1 MRMSLLHCISQLE
14 PQSLGP
20 PLPVTYRHSAGLV
33 SQMCSDKCLLIA
45 LVLSWVIQAQL
56 LRLRPPSWPGL
67 SLSGPTINVRNHPQQ
82 QIHLAESRLL
92 IPVALGSCPGGQC
105 LGWTPPP
112 PPGHSCANKSPGVLV
127 KWRFLIC
134 HSRRCWNFV
143 FLNITVCVCVRVCV
157 LNSQSYDFSSG
168 HVWMGKLNHREG
180 WVQKNWC
187 CQTVVLE
194 KTLESLLNSKETKP
208 VIQNHTQNF

>member
-143 FLNITVCVCVRVCV
+143 FLNITVCVCVCVCV
-157 LNSQSYDFSSG
+157 YICI
-168 HVWMGKLNHREG
+168 
-180 WVQKNWC
+180 QKNIHFVFLNMNITQVIYASWH
-187 CQTVVLE
+187 E
-194 KTLESLLNSKETKP
+194 MESWSICSMMHVCVREL
-208 VIQNHTQNF
+208 